1 MSSETTPVLSHAI
14 ASFEMLMTE
23 WEKLGEQHSKLR
35 PWTEV
40 GLKWA
45 KKYYNRMDDTKAY
58 VITMC

>member
-23 WEKLGEQHSKLR
+23 WEKLGEQYSTRR

-45 KKYYNRMDDTKAY
+45 KKYYNRMDDTNAY